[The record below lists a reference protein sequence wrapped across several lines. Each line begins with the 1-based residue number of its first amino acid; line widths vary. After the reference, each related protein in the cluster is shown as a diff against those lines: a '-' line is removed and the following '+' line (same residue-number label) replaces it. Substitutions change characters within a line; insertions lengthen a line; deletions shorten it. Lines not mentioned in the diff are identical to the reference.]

1 MGVIVTFFTTIFG
14 GVTSLITLFL
24 ARKATFSL
32 AYIAIYIV
40 LTGVFIASINSL
52 LAGVAATAPSSG
64 LINAGL
70 SLLPSNATQCIG
82 IVSAAHIA
90 SYLFVMKN
98 KLLNLK
104 VKS

>member
-1 MGVIVTFFTTIFG
+1 MGIIVTFFTTMFG
-14 GVTSLITLFL
+14 GLASLIGLFL

-32 AYIAIYIV
+32 AYIAIYIALTV
-40 LTGVFIASINSL
+40 LFIASIDSL
-52 LAGVAATAPSSG
+52 IAGVSSSVPANG
-64 LINAGL
+64 LLNAGL
-70 SLLPSNATQCIG
+70 SLLPSNAGQCIG
-82 IVSAAHIA
+82 AISAAHIA

>member
-1 MGVIVTFFTTIFG
+1 MGIIVTFFTTMFG
-14 GVTSLITLFL
+14 GMTSLIGLFL

-32 AYIAIYIV
+32 AYIVIYIA
-40 LTGVFIASINSL
+40 LTGLFMASITSL
-52 LAGVAATAPSSG
+52 IGGLSSSAPSNG
-64 LINAGL
+64 LLQAGL
-70 SLLPSNATQCIG
+70 SLLPSNSGQCIG
-82 IVSAAHIA
+82 AISAAHIA